1 MKVNFWCRLGIITK
15 QGCVETA
22 LMLSEQITGMLPLGT
37 LSFFTFQRQ
46 KSAYMRAGV
55 MRYFHMEASVRFL
68 WQYILICR
76 IMLTLIVTCVLFILI
91 PSLFRLLLVFGEHAG
106 IWNSLKQHIVVCD
119 ICSASLQ
126 KKKVLLNILK
136 V

>member
-15 QGCVETA
+15 QGCVEMA
-22 LMLSEQITGMLPLGT
+22 LMLSEQIMGKLPLGT
-37 LSFFTFQRQ
+37 LSFFTFERR

-55 MRYFHMEASVRFL
+55 MRCFHMEASVHFF

-91 PSLFRLLLVFGEHAG
+91 PSLLRLLLVFGECAG
-106 IWNSLKQHIVVCD
+106 IWSSLKQHVVVCD
-119 ICSASLQ
+119 ICSSSLQ
-126 KKKVLLNILK
+126 KKKSFWIF
-136 V
+136 